1 MARSEVRQPTS
12 GSSSIFGVLGA
23 GRSRSNIALLS
34 DGQAI
39 EAINVDRPE
48 SRSKVKTTG
57 RGNDDRRGSGA
68 SSFGPS
74 TTNQRDTPTQSVK
87 EYTSGDQPWLSSQGR
102 RFSSPALKGFPLKSP
117 SSASMRTF
125 SFGKFTKSSTDL
137 RSVRSPSPGRASLGV
152 DDRRGS
158 MWSKFRSNASQS
170 VLSFAPSGSMMDMHL
185 GLSMDKHMA
194 NTPNDTYPSA
204 SDPAFQRSNEAERY
218 RSRDSEQETTK
229 RKKKGIKGFFSKL
242 ISSSDTKKQPFRSNA
257 YPESPGMSNRL
268 DEDDLPPPPPI
279 PALINEPRYHQ
290 RSLSNSSVDSY
301 QQRSRSPTS
310 LKHPRAA
317 SAPLMNHPPL
327 GTSSPQWSPEYLAQ
341 SGSADRGSVYTMGS
355 FGSTLFKQSS
365 PAARNDVL
373 RSSVDYPDPN
383 SPITPPLNANNHGSS
398 SYPRSYSPEYIN
410 ELNRST
416 GSTGASLRKEK
427 SLPSIP
433 PVDPYLNRGPGPPLP
448 TAYATYPY
456 PSANQNDFQ
465 YMNGNGGAIPRD
477 NRSVYEA
484 RTPSLTAPNS
494 ARSIGNGSPW
504 SGGYASHVEE
514 LDEVGG
520 GNRSKARNKVW
531 SMNFGGFNKKK
542 SESRTD
548 LSSGGRSP
556 GFRRNDDAEQERLAI
571 EGREGVRR
579 SDGVVGVRY

>member
-1 MARSEVRQPTS
+1 M
-12 GSSSIFGVLGA
+12 LGA
-23 GRSRSNIALLS
+23 SRSRSTTALLS

-39 EAINVDRPE
+39 ETINVDK
-48 SRSKVKTTG
+48 RSKGKTSG
-57 RGNDDRRGSGA
+57 RANEDRRESGA

-74 TTNQRDTPTQSVK
+74 PTNQRDSPAQSVK
-87 EYTSGDQPWLSSQGR
+87 EYAHGDQPWLSSQGR

-117 SSASMRTF
+117 SSASIRTF

-137 RSVRSPSPGRASLGV
+137 RSMRSPSPGRASLGV

-158 MWSKFRSNASQS
+158 LWSKFRSNASQS

-194 NTPNDTYPSA
+194 YTPYDTYPSA
-204 SDPAFQRSNEAERY
+204 SDPAFQRSNEAADRY
-218 RSRDSEQETTK
+218 RSRDSEQEITK

-257 YPESPGMSNRL
+257 YPESPGISNRL

-290 RSLSNSSVDSY
+290 RSLSNSSIDSY
-301 QQRSRSPTS
+301 RQRSRSPTS

-327 GTSSPQWSPEYLAQ
+327 GASPPQWSPDYLPQ
-341 SGSADRGSVYTMGS
+341 SGSADRTSVYTMGS

-365 PAARNDVL
+365 PAARNDAL

-383 SPITPPLNANNHGSS
+383 SPLTPQMNTNNYGAS

-456 PSANQNDFQ
+456 SSANRNDFQ
-465 YMNGNGGAIPRD
+465 YMHGNGAIPRD

-494 ARSIGNGSPW
+494 ARSMGNGSTW
-504 SGGYASHVEE
+504 NGAYASHVDE

-520 GNRSKARNKVW
+520 GNKSKARNKVW

-548 LSSGGRSP
+548 LNTSGRSSGFG
-556 GFRRNDDAEQERLAI
+556 RNDDGEQERLAF
-571 EGREGVRR
+571 EAREGVRR